1 MVRCVGCVREG
12 DRVMTIYRGV
22 KGSHVVLRVGFNRTQ
37 SIETFK
43 LRLLQS
49 TLKILLF
56 SIGGGLCHPLPA
68 IGSKLE
74 SVSS

>member
-1 MVRCVGCVREG
+1 MGRVREG
-12 DRVMTIYRGV
+12 DRVITLYRGV
-22 KGSHVVLRVGFNRTQ
+22 EGIHVVLLVGFNRTQ
-37 SIETFK
+37 SSETFK
-43 LRLLQS
+43 LRLLQL

-56 SIGGGLCHPLPA
+56 SIGGGLCHPLTA